1 MADKRSSNL
10 AEKVLARLSA
20 EIRGGRLAP
29 GARLPTEQ
37 ELTSTMGVSRT
48 VVREAVAA
56 LRADGLVVTRRGS
69 GAYVADNPT
78 ASPFRIAAAA
88 ARPLARRARR
98 HGAAPRGRGR
108 GRGASPPSARSRKQ
122 VARGARRRCAPSIAR
137 CSRGEGAVA
146 EDFAFHRAIAEAT
159 GNAQFPRFL
168 AFLGSHVIPRQS
180 VRLSVDTPAERR
192 AYLERIQQEHG
203 RIVAGIAA
211 GDPVEARRA
220 MRDHL
225 TRSLERYRKLAEGS
239 KSWPRTRS
247 RRIVFTGAAGG
258 IGTMTRPLLAKLYPG
273 LVLSDRV
280 KPKNLLPGETF
291 VKADLTKPDEVA
303 ARGQGRATA

>member
-10 AEKVLARLSA
+10 AEKVLARLGA

-29 GARLPTEQ
+29 GDRLPTEQ

-78 ASPFRIAAAA
+78 GPFRIAAPQLSRIGDVLNVMELRLAVEVEAA
-88 ARPLARRARR
+88 GFAAGRATRGQVR
-98 HGAAPRGRGR
+98 AVKAALRAIDR
-108 GRGASPPSARSRKQ
+108 ALKS
-122 VARGARRRCAPSIAR
+122 
-137 CSRGEGAVA
+137 GEGAVA

-180 VRLSVDTPAERR
+180 VRLSVDTPAGRR
-192 AYLERIQQEHG
+192 AYLERIQQEHV
-203 RIVAGIAA
+203 RIVDGIAG
-211 GDPVEARRA
+211 GDPAEARRA

-225 TRSLERYRKLAEGS
+225 TRSLERYRRLAEGS
-239 KSWPRTRS
+239 T
-247 RRIVFTGAAGG
+247 
-258 IGTMTRPLLAKLYPG
+258 
-273 LVLSDRV
+273 
-280 KPKNLLPGETF
+280 
-291 VKADLTKPDEVA
+291 
-303 ARGQGRATA
+303 